1 MDVDEELLL
10 RATIAE
16 IAASA
21 DGAELTEAL
30 DRFGWQEMLATDPGT
45 AIPAV
50 FEGQGQSGTWSS
62 ALHDVLGSTLGLEP
76 DTAALIPLPGETR
89 TANSGP
95 SGLTVKGLMLG
106 QRSDVTKVLASAGG
120 ADRSLTLLSV
130 PASMLTVERVDGLD
144 PAISTSV
151 ALGHITAGEIIEEL
165 DDDSDWDSALADGRL
180 ALSHQLVGTMVAM
193 ESLALTHAL
202 ERSQFGRQIG
212 SFQAVRH
219 RLAETRVAIEA
230 ARAAAGAAGPA
241 HGCSPADRTDGQ
253 LASTLAKMIA
263 GRSAMKVAAN
273 CQQVLAGIGFTS
285 EHPFQ
290 RFMKRAM
297 VLERMLGD
305 TGSLAQAIGRQLVRH
320 GVAPRVVDL

>member
-1 MDVDEELLL
+1 VDVDEELLL

-21 DGAELTEAL
+21 DGDELTEAL
-30 DRFGWQEMLATDPGT
+30 DRFGWQEMLTADPGT

-50 FEGQGQSGTWSS
+50 FEGQGEKGKWSS

-89 TANSGP
+89 TAHSGP
-95 SGLTVKGLMLG
+95 SGLTVKGMMLS
-106 QRSDVTKVLASAGG
+106 QRPDLTKVLASAKG
-120 ADRSLTLLSV
+120 ADRSLTLVTV
-130 PASMLTVERVDGLD
+130 PMSTLTVERVDGLD
-144 PAISTSV
+144 PTISASV
-151 ALGHITAGEIIEEL
+151 AVGHITAGEIVEEL
-165 DDDSDWDSALADGRL
+165 DDESEWDDAVADGRL

-230 ARAAAGAAGPA
+230 ARAAAGAAAPTRA
-241 HGCSPADRTDGQ
+241 CSPADRTDGQ
-253 LASTLAKMIA
+253 LASSLAKMIA
-263 GRSAMKVAAN
+263 GRSAIKVAAN

-305 TGSLAQAIGRQLVRH
+305 TGSLAHAIGRQLVTQ
-320 GVAPRVVDL
+320 GAAPRVVDL